1 MSQAQHAHSFPGPA
15 KQPGHVHLGK
25 VLPKLAQ
32 RSGRSEAMLSTTLC
46 GVFCAPGMMIPPGMW
61 HLWGACSVPP
71 QFSHVSQSTHTFWK
85 ITDSSLADTPAFCV
99 APFLD
104 ALHTKRTHATGTVK
118 FIDTNFT
125 RRFRKLAA
133 PSRDFAEFHRHV

>member
-1 MSQAQHAHSFPGPA
+1 MSQAQHNFPDPV

-32 RSGRSEAMLSTTLC
+32 RSGRSEATLSMTQC
-46 GVFCAPGMMIPPGMW
+46 EGFCAPGMMIPPGMW

-99 APFLD
+99 APSLD
-104 ALHTKRTHATGTVK
+104 ALRTKRTRATGTMK
-118 FIDTNFT
+118 IIDRNFA
-125 RRFRKLAA
+125 RRF
-133 PSRDFAEFHRHV
+133 